1 MSIKQTISDDMKT
14 FMRAKDTARLGA
26 VRLLQA
32 SIKQKEIDDRVE
44 LTDDQVLSVI
54 QKMLK
59 QRKDSIEA
67 YQKADRQDLIDQEQL
82 EIDVLSKYMPEPLT
96 DDEVSKIIDEVIS
109 EVNATD
115 MKDMGKVVGVL
126 KSKISGRA
134 DMGQVSKIV
143 REKLT

>member
-1 MSIKQTISDDMKT
+1 MSIKQTISEDMKT

-96 DDEVSKIIDEVIS
+96 HDEVSKIIDKVIS

>member
-1 MSIKQTISDDMKT
+1 MSIKQTISEDMKT

-32 SIKQKEIDDRVE
+32 SIKQKEVDERIE

-67 YQKADRQDLIDQEQL
+67 YQKANRQDLIDQEQL
-82 EIDVLSKYMPEPLT
+82 EIDVLTKYMPEPLS
-96 DDEVSKIIDEVIS
+96 DAEVSKIIDDVIA

-115 MKDMGKVVGVL
+115 MKDMGKVVGIL
-126 KSKISGRA
+126 KSQISGRA

>member
-1 MSIKQTISDDMKT
+1 MSIKQTISEDMKT
-14 FMRAKDTARLGA
+14 LMRAKDTARLGA

-32 SIKQKEIDDRVE
+32 SIKQKEVDERIE

-67 YQKADRQDLIDQEQL
+67 YLKANRQDLIDQEQL
-82 EIDVLSKYMPEPLT
+82 EIDVLTKYMPEPLS
-96 DDEVSKIIDEVIS
+96 DAEVSKIIDDVIA

-126 KSKISGRA
+126 KSQISGRA

>member
-1 MSIKQTISDDMKT
+1 MSIKQTISEDMKT

-26 VRLLQA
+26 VRLLHS
-32 SIKQKEIDDRVE
+32 SIKQKEVDERIE
-44 LTDDQVLSVI
+44 LSDDQVLTVI

-67 YQKADRQDLIDQEQL
+67 YQKANRQDLIDQEQL
-82 EIDVLSKYMPEPLT
+82 EIDVLTKYMPEPLT
-96 DDEVSKIIDEVIS
+96 DGEVRTIIDEVIA

-126 KSKISGRA
+126 KSKIAGRA
-134 DMGQVSKIV
+134 DMGQVSKTV

>member
-1 MSIKQTISDDMKT
+1 MSIKQTISEDMKT

-44 LTDDQVLSVI
+44 LTYDQVLSVI

-115 MKDMGKVVGVL
+115 MKDMGKAVGVL

>member
-1 MSIKQTISDDMKT
+1 MSIKQTISEDMKT

-54 QKMLK
+54 KKMLK

-96 DDEVSKIIDEVIS
+96 DDEVSKIIDKVIS

>member
-1 MSIKQTISDDMKT
+1 MSIKQTISEDMKT
-14 FMRAKDTARLGA
+14 LMRAKDTARLGA

-32 SIKQKEIDDRVE
+32 SIKQKEVDERIE

-67 YQKADRQDLIDQEQL
+67 YLKANRQDLIDQEQL
-82 EIDVLSKYMPEPLT
+82 EIDVLTKYMPEPLS
-96 DDEVSKIIDEVIS
+96 DAEVSKIIDDVIA

-115 MKDMGKVVGVL
+115 MKDMGKVVGIL
-126 KSKISGRA
+126 KSQISGRA

>member
-1 MSIKQTISDDMKT
+1 MSIKQTISEDMKT
-14 FMRAKDTARLGA
+14 FMLAKDTARLGA
-26 VRLLQA
+26 VRLLHA
-32 SIKQKEIDDRVE
+32 SIKQKEVDERIE
-44 LTDDQVLSVI
+44 LSDDQVLTVI

-67 YQKADRQDLIDQEQL
+67 YQKANRQDLIDQEQL
-82 EIDVLSKYMPEPLT
+82 EIDVLTKYMPEPLT
-96 DDEVSKIIDEVIS
+96 DGEVRTIIDEVIA

-126 KSKISGRA
+126 KSKIAGRA
-134 DMGQVSKIV
+134 DMGQVSKTV

>member
-1 MSIKQTISDDMKT
+1 MSIKQTISEDMKT
-14 FMRAKDTARLGA
+14 FMRAKDKARLGA

>member
-1 MSIKQTISDDMKT
+1 MSIKQTISEDMKI

>member
-1 MSIKQTISDDMKT
+1 MSIKQTISEDMKT
-14 FMRAKDTARLGA
+14 LMRAKDTARLGA

-32 SIKQKEIDDRVE
+32 SIKQKEVDERIE

-67 YQKADRQDLIDQEQL
+67 YQKANRQDLIDQEQL
-82 EIDVLSKYMPEPLT
+82 EIDVLTKYMPEPLS
-96 DDEVSKIIDEVIS
+96 DSEVSKIIDDVIA

-115 MKDMGKVVGVL
+115 MKDMGKVVGIL
-126 KSKISGRA
+126 KSQISGRA

>member
-1 MSIKQTISDDMKT
+1 MSIKQTISEDMKT
-14 FMRAKDTARLGA
+14 FMRAKDTASLGA
-26 VRLLQA
+26 VRLLHA
-32 SIKQKEIDDRVE
+32 SIKQKEVDERIE
-44 LTDDQVLSVI
+44 LSDDQVLTVI

-67 YQKADRQDLIDQEQL
+67 YQKANRQDLIDQEQL
-82 EIDVLSKYMPEPLT
+82 EIDVLTKYMPEPLT
-96 DDEVSKIIDEVIS
+96 DGEVRTIIDEVIA

-126 KSKISGRA
+126 KSKIAGRA
-134 DMGQVSKIV
+134 DMGQVSKTV

>member
-1 MSIKQTISDDMKT
+1 MSIKQTISEDMKT

-59 QRKDSIEA
+59 QRKDPIEA

>member
-1 MSIKQTISDDMKT
+1 MSIKQTISEDMKT

-96 DDEVSKIIDEVIS
+96 DDEVSKIIDKVIS

-134 DMGQVSKIV
+134 DIGQVSKIV